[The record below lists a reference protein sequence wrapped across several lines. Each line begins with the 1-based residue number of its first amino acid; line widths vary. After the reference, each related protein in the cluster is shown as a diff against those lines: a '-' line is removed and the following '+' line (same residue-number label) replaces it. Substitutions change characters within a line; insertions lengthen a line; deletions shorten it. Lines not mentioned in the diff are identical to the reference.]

1 MGRFENIYPGIDGI
15 VRVVDVQTKIGV
27 YRRPV
32 MKIHPLEE
40 QTFDEIP
47 QGGRECYRKKLRI
60 WRMK

>member
-15 VRVVDVQTKIGV
+15 VCVVDAQTKIGV

-47 QGGRECYRKKLRI
+47 QGGGNVTERNSEYGG
-60 WRMK
+60 